1 MFGVFVLGEKMSNP
15 TFTGSN
21 SDTRGATNSAPL
33 TPKEFLESFV
43 GKTVRLKARG
53 IFVEDLID
61 KQGRVLKTE
70 TFIGYLEGKYRVQ
83 LSAFGNVLLRYPY
96 HIVEFKKIEWI
107 EVNGIELKG
116 E

>member
-1 MFGVFVLGEKMSNP
+1 MENP
-15 TFTGSN
+15 TLSGSD
-21 SDTRGATNSAPL
+21 SGGATNSAPL

-83 LSAFGNVLLRYPY
+83 LSAFGNVLLRYPH
-96 HIVEFKKIEWI
+96 HIIEFKRIDFIEI
-107 EVNGIELKG
+107 NGQEVRG

>member
-1 MFGVFVLGEKMSNP
+1 MSNP

-43 GKTVRLKARG
+43 GKTVKLKAKG
-53 IFVEDLID
+53 IFIEDLID
-61 KQGRVLKTE
+61 KSGRVLKTE
-70 TFIGYLEGKYRVQ
+70 VFNGYLEGRYRVTIGA
-83 LSAFGNVLLRYPY
+83 LGNVLLRYPY
-96 HIVEFKKIEWI
+96 HVIEFKRIEWI
-107 EVNGIELKG
+107 EINGKEVRG